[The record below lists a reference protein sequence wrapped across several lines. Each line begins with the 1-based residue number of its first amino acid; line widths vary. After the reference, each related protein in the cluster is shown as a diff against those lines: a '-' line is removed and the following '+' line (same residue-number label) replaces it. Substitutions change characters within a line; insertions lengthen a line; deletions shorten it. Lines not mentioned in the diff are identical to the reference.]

1 MNRPTTAKE
10 ALIAE
15 ALGDMAALIER
26 LETLA
31 PELQASRQA
40 LVLSH
45 KELVNEVAIFK
56 AQMTEVIGFAKVQT
70 ARHIG
75 QSADDAT
82 KKLIATQTESM
93 QSAGRELFRAEI
105 HPIARQVSQQLQALA
120 ERQSRHVATIWTYAG
135 AAIGGAALSLA
146 SAAFWTWLL
155 RP

>member
-56 AQMTEVIGFAKVQT
+56 AQMTEVPD
-70 ARHIG
+70 G
-75 QSADDAT
+75 QV
-82 KKLIATQTESM
+82 KFPHPWPPQIPP
-93 QSAGRELFRAEI
+93 GRTVGL
-105 HPIARQVSQQLQALA
+105 
-120 ERQSRHVATIWTYAG
+120 
-135 AAIGGAALSLA
+135 
-146 SAAFWTWLL
+146 
-155 RP
+155 